1 MSIAL
6 AFLNMILGAVSEI
19 MGKQVSNEKIKS
31 ETMFINTYLFLGIF
45 KILLIIITVGGAFVF
60 RPMMFLLLIPNVI
73 VSAFINYLYIK
84 SLKMLPI
91 SVVTPMYLIYY
102 PVSMLFSIGLLKE
115 EVTTLQLIAMAVI
128 FILII
133 LLSISTSRNRLNKG
147 INEEHYE
154 STNKKLGVHLK
165 SISKGM
171 VYIISAGLLN
181 GVLVILD
188 KNAYNAGLTANEMI
202 LFGGI
207 AQIIIGFI
215 MYGIMKKSF
224 GNKGSKYLYTLTPL
238 MLLTIGIKF
247 LCSVTYTA
255 AMKMGNATTVIPIT
269 ASSILLVAIL
279 SALFLNE
286 RLKKFDYMCMVLF
299 VVSIIV
305 LIL

>member
-1 MSIAL
+1 MSVAL
-6 AFLNMILGAVSEI
+6 AFLNMMLSAISEI

-45 KILLIIITVGGAFVF
+45 KILLIFITVGQAFTF
-60 RPMMFLLLIPNVI
+60 RPLMFLLLIPNMI
-73 VSAFINYLYIK
+73 IAACINYLYIK

-91 SVVTPMYLIYY
+91 SVVAPMYLIYY

-115 EVTTLQLIAMAVI
+115 EVTGIQLAAMATI

-133 LLSISTSRNRLNKG
+133 ILSISTSKNRLNKG
-147 INEEHYE
+147 INEEHHE
-154 STNKKLGVHLK
+154 VTNKKLGVHLM
-165 SISKGM
+165 SISKGI

-181 GVLVILD
+181 GILIILD
-188 KNAYNAGLTANEMI
+188 KNAYNSGLTANEMI

-207 AQIIIGFI
+207 ANIIIAFV
-215 MYGIMKKSF
+215 MYNIMKKSF
-224 GNKGSKYLYTLTPL
+224 AHKGSKYLYTLTPL

-247 LCSVTYTA
+247 LCSVSYTA
-255 AMKMGNATTVIPIT
+255 AMKIGNATTIIPIT

-286 RLKKFDYMCMVLF
+286 RLKKFDYICIVLF

>member
-1 MSIAL
+1 MSVAL
-6 AFLNMILGAVSEI
+6 AFLNMMLSAISEI

-45 KILLIIITVGGAFVF
+45 KILLIFITVGQAFTF
-60 RPMMFLLLIPNVI
+60 RPLMFLLLIPNMI
-73 VSAFINYLYIK
+73 IAACINYLYIK

-91 SVVTPMYLIYY
+91 SVVAPMYLIYY

-115 EVTTLQLIAMAVI
+115 QVTGIQLAAMATI

-133 LLSISTSRNRLNKG
+133 ILSISTSKNRLNKG
-147 INEEHYE
+147 INEEHHE
-154 STNKKLGVHLK
+154 VTNKKLGIHLM
-165 SISKGM
+165 SISKGI

-181 GVLVILD
+181 GILIILD
-188 KNAYNAGLTANEMI
+188 KNAYNSGLTANEMI

-207 AQIIIGFI
+207 ANIIIAFV
-215 MYGIMKKSF
+215 MYNIMKKSF
-224 GNKGSKYLYTLTPL
+224 AHKGSKYLYTLTPL

-247 LCSVTYTA
+247 LCSVSYTA
-255 AMKMGNATTVIPIT
+255 AMKIGNATTIIPIT

-286 RLKKFDYMCMVLF
+286 RLKKFDYICIVLF

>member
-1 MSIAL
+1 MSVAL
-6 AFLNMILGAVSEI
+6 AFLNMILSAVSEI

-45 KILLIIITVGGAFVF
+45 KVLLIAITVGGAFAF
-60 RPMMFLLLIPNVI
+60 RPMMFLLLVPNMI
-73 VSAFINYLYIK
+73 MAAFINYLYIK

-91 SVVTPMYLIYY
+91 SVAAPMYLIYY

-115 EVTTLQLIAMAVI
+115 EVSAIQLIAMAVI
-128 FILII
+128 FVLII
-133 LLSISTSRNRLNKG
+133 ILSISTSKNRLNKG

-154 STNKKLGVHLK
+154 ATNKKLGVHLK
-165 SISKGM
+165 SISKGI

-181 GVLVILD
+181 GMLVILD
-188 KNAYNAGLTANEMI
+188 KNAYNSGVTANEMI
-202 LFGGI
+202 LFGGMANIVI
-207 AQIIIGFI
+207 AFI

-224 GNKGSKYLYTLTPL
+224 AHKGSKYLYTLTPL

-247 LCSVTYTA
+247 LCSVSYTA
-255 AMKMGNATTVIPIT
+255 AMKTGNATTVIPIT

>member
-1 MSIAL
+1 MSVAL
-6 AFLNMILGAVSEI
+6 AFLNMILSAVSEI

-45 KILLIIITVGGAFVF
+45 KVLLIAITVGGAFVF
-60 RPMMFLLLIPNVI
+60 RPMMFLLLIPNMI
-73 VSAFINYLYIK
+73 MAAFINYLYIK

-91 SVVTPMYLIYY
+91 SVVAPMYLIYY
-102 PVSMLFSIGLLKE
+102 PISMLFSIGLLKE
-115 EVTTLQLIAMAVI
+115 EVSAIQLIAMAVI
-128 FILII
+128 FVLII
-133 LLSISTSRNRLNKG
+133 ILSISTSKNRLNKG

-154 STNKKLGVHLK
+154 ATNKKLGVHLK
-165 SISKGM
+165 SISKGI

-181 GVLVILD
+181 GILVILD
-188 KNAYNAGLTANEMI
+188 KNAYNSGVTANEMI
-202 LFGGI
+202 LFGGMANIVI
-207 AQIIIGFI
+207 AFI

-224 GNKGSKYLYTLTPL
+224 AHKGSKYLYTLTPL

-247 LCSVTYTA
+247 LCSVSYTA
-255 AMKMGNATTVIPIT
+255 AMKTGNATTVIPIT

>member
-1 MSIAL
+1 MSVAL
-6 AFLNMILGAVSEI
+6 AFLNMMLSAISEI

-45 KILLIIITVGGAFVF
+45 KILLIFITVGQAFTF
-60 RPMMFLLLIPNVI
+60 RPLMFLLLIPNMI
-73 VSAFINYLYIK
+73 IAACINYLYIK

-91 SVVTPMYLIYY
+91 SVVAPMYLIYY

-115 EVTTLQLIAMAVI
+115 QVTGIQLAAMATI

-133 LLSISTSRNRLNKG
+133 ILSISTSKNRLNKG
-147 INEEHYE
+147 INEEHHE
-154 STNKKLGVHLK
+154 VTNKKLGVHLM
-165 SISKGM
+165 SISKGI

-181 GVLVILD
+181 GILIILD
-188 KNAYNAGLTANEMI
+188 KNAYNSGLTANEMI

-207 AQIIIGFI
+207 ANIIIAFV
-215 MYGIMKKSF
+215 MYNIMKKSF
-224 GNKGSKYLYTLTPL
+224 AHKGSKYLYTLTPL

-247 LCSVTYTA
+247 LCSVSYTA
-255 AMKMGNATTVIPIT
+255 AMKIGNATTIIPIT

-286 RLKKFDYMCMVLF
+286 RLKKFDYICIVLF